1 MAEKLRGLATA
12 GHAERLS
19 MLLLDQ
25 LAHDR
30 QPLPA
35 RGLFLDELTEDAPMR
50 LADGMHHH
58 LAIGPDGQASLHWTC
73 GEIALA
79 AHEAA
84 WLEPL
89 TDGATAAELGEGA
102 LEFMRR
108 LRRDGLLEAAV

>member
-1 MAEKLRGLATA
+1 
-12 GHAERLS
+12 
-19 MLLLDQ
+19 
-25 LAHDR
+25 
-30 QPLPA
+30 LPA

-58 LAIGPDGQASLHWTC
+58 LALGPDGQASLHWTC